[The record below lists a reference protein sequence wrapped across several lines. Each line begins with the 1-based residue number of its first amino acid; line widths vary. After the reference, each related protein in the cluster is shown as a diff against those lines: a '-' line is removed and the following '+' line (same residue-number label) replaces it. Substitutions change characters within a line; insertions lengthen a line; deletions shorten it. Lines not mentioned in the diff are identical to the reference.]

1 MKGFFFPFFIFSPQ
15 TGAFQVLYKKKK
27 KNLKAFENNGD
38 MQQISVADKNHRDL
52 KWQ

>member
-1 MKGFFFPFFIFSPQ
+1 MKGLVFFFSLFIFSPNWCISGLVQ
-15 TGAFQVLYKKKK
+15 KK

>member
-1 MKGFFFPFFIFSPQ
+1 MKGGFFPLFHFFSQ
-15 TGAFQVLYKKKK
+15 TGAFQVLYKKK